1 MATETAV
8 HTAKRTG
15 SGLLL
20 APDLLRRRAEAQP
33 DRRPFTVDGGPSVTY
48 ADWERR
54 SNAVAHGLLG
64 RGLRTGDRVALYFG
78 GVDWVDY
85 AVAYLGVLK
94 AGGTA
99 THLNDDLDPAE
110 LTRRLRHAEPVG
122 LIHGRTLAPPDPPG
136 AWRLPVAAVETGDHT
151 PVDVALAPDD
161 IADILYTSGTTGP
174 PKPMLNPHGNLS
186 FNQGPGS
193 VSEEVFDS
201 AAPVLSPTALGTV
214 YSAGAVGIFA
224 LATTAPILLCGTG
237 DVERMA
243 YLIAA
248 HRAGSA
254 MLTPWA
260 AMRMVLT
267 RVGDRHDLSS
277 VTTVGVASA
286 NLPARYARALLAA
299 MPNARMMTAYGGGLE
314 AVPASIRTFYDPAK
328 PTCVGRP
335 GPGTDLRLV
344 DGDGREVCAR
354 QIGLSEVGEVQ
365 LRHGA
370 PRRRYLTGDG
380 DVDTDGWIRTGDLAR
395 VSPDG
400 EVFFFDRGVDAI
412 RTGGRLVSSLEVES
426 AIYDHPGVEQVA
438 VIGVAGEIV
447 AVVVGDAPD
456 LDTFLADDLRPHAI
470 HFVADLPRGPGGKVL
485 KNHLRDR
492 YTR

>member
-1 MATETAV
+1 MATAT
-8 HTAKRTG
+8 RTG
-15 SGLLL
+15 SGVLL
-20 APDLLRRRAEAQP
+20 APDLLRRRAQDQP

-54 SNAVAHGLLG
+54 SNAVAHGLLD
-64 RGLRTGDRVALYFG
+64 RGLRVGDRVALYFG

-99 THLNDDLDPAE
+99 THLNDELDPAE
-110 LTRRLRHAEPVG
+110 LTRRLGHADPVG
-122 LIHGRTLAPPDPPG
+122 LIHGRPLAPPDVPG

-151 PVDVALAPDD
+151 PVDVHIGPDD

-174 PKPMLNPHGNLS
+174 PKAVLNPHGNLS

-201 AAPVLSPTALGTV
+201 AAPVLSPTQLGTV

-224 LATTAPILLCGTG
+224 LTTTAPILLCCTG

-267 RVGDRHDLSS
+267 RVGDRHDLGS

-299 MPNARMMTAYGGGLE
+299 MPNAKLMTAYGGGSE

-335 GPGTDLRLV
+335 GPGTELRLV
-344 DGDGREVCAR
+344 DADGREVAA
-354 QIGLSEVGEVQ
+354 GEVGEIH

-370 PRRRYLTGDG
+370 PRRRYLGGGDG
-380 DVDTDGWIRTGDLAR
+380 HTDGWIRTGDLAR
-395 VSPDG
+395 LSPDG

-438 VIGVAGEIV
+438 VIGVAGEVV

-456 LDTFLADDLRPHAI
+456 LNTFVAEQHRPHRI
-470 HFVADLPRGPGGKVL
+470 HVVADLPRGPGGKVL
-485 KNHLRDR
+485 KNELRNR
-492 YTR
+492 YS